1 MKEQMQEE
9 WQRESNYA
17 PPLCLLRRHLELYP
31 RVKHGRFRI
40 GPLRCV
46 ETVDVSPMMFGVV
59 EDDGLA

>member
-17 PPLCLLRRHLELYP
+17 PPLCLLRHRLELYH

-40 GPLRCV
+40 GPLRSV
-46 ETVDVSPMMFGVV
+46 ET
-59 EDDGLA
+59 